1 MLVVTLKP
9 NEIVYVG
16 SVAVKIIR
24 SGPQRT
30 EIGFSGDR
38 NIPII
43 RENAKK
49 KFGKDQI
56 Q

>member
-16 SVAVKIIR
+16 EVAVQIIK
-24 SGPQRT
+24 SGPKRT

-38 NIPII
+38 NIPIV
-43 RENAKK
+43 REKAKK
-49 KFGKDQI
+49 KFGQNQI

>member
-16 SVAVKIIR
+16 GVAVQVIR
-24 SGPQRT
+24 TGPQGTR
-30 EIGFSGDR
+30 IGFTGDR

-49 KFGKDQI
+49 KFGEEQI